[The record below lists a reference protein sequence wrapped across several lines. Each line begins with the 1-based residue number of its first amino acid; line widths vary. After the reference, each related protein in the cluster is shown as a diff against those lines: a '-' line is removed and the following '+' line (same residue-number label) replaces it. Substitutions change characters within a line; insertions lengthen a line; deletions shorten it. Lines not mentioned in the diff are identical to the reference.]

1 MLHHFTFDIFQG
13 PAYHFYAGS
22 FLYRDIGAGDGGGT
36 FGRDPDEGFHLGV
49 RDFQDGAC
57 LAVDQKAAL
66 DFPRIHQ
73 IQGPV
78 LVGVEKYE
86 RIVGWWNEAP
96 DTQRMQPLRDLLP
109 LPPPRDE
116 GEPSD
121 MRSLV
126 HNAVAKVVI
135 FSYLCFMSDVL
146 NEITPLSE
154 KDFFYIVERHKT
166 EFTYPVHQHREYEL
180 NFIEGGAGVRRIVG
194 DSVETIGDYDLVLV
208 GGDDLEHVWEQGE
221 CHSKDIREITIQFPR
236 DMFSPEQLEK
246 NQFAAIRRMLQQAEH
261 GLAFPV
267 SDIVRVYHIIDTL
280 PSQKDRFRQ
289 FLQFLLLL
297 NELASSEG
305 ARVLASTS
313 FAHAAKS
320 SESRRILKVKQYI
333 DEHYTETVHLA
344 DLADMVGMSPS
355 AFSRFFKL
363 RTGRTLSDY
372 LIDIKLGNAAR
383 MLVDTTRNISE
394 ICYDCGFNNLSNF
407 NRIFK
412 AKRGVTPREFRA
424 MYKKNKVIV

>member
-1 MLHHFTFDIFQG
+1 
-13 PAYHFYAGS
+13 
-22 FLYRDIGAGDGGGT
+22 
-36 FGRDPDEGFHLGV
+36 
-49 RDFQDGAC
+49 
-57 LAVDQKAAL
+57 
-66 DFPRIHQ
+66 
-73 IQGPV
+73 
-78 LVGVEKYE
+78 
-86 RIVGWWNEAP
+86 
-96 DTQRMQPLRDLLP
+96 
-109 LPPPRDE
+109 
-116 GEPSD
+116 
-121 MRSLV
+121 
-126 HNAVAKVVI
+126 
-135 FSYLCFMSDVL
+135 MSDVL

-166 EFTYPVHQHREYEL
+166 EFTYPVHQYREDEL
-180 NFIEGGAGVRRIVG
+180 TFIEGGAGARRIVG
-194 DSVETIGDYDLVLV
+194 DSVETTGDYDLVLV
-208 GGDDLEHVWEQGE
+208 GGDDLEHAWEQGD

-267 SDIVRVYHIIDTL
+267 STIVKVYHILDTL
-280 PSQKDRFRQ
+280 PSQKDRFKQ

-333 DEHYTETVHLA
+333 DEHAAETVHLA

>member
-1 MLHHFTFDIFQG
+1 MG
-13 PAYHFYAGS
+13 
-22 FLYRDIGAGDGGGT
+22 
-36 FGRDPDEGFHLGV
+36 
-49 RDFQDGAC
+49 
-57 LAVDQKAAL
+57 K
-66 DFPRIHQ
+66 
-73 IQGPV
+73 
-78 LVGVEKYE
+78 
-86 RIVGWWNEAP
+86 
-96 DTQRMQPLRDLLP
+96 
-109 LPPPRDE
+109 
-116 GEPSD
+116 
-121 MRSLV
+121 
-126 HNAVAKVVI
+126 
-135 FSYLCFMSDVL
+135 DVL
-146 NEITPLSE
+146 
-154 KDFFYIVERHKT
+154 YIADRRKK
-166 EFTYPVHQHREYEL
+166 EFTYPIHNHEVYEL
-180 NFIEGGAGVRRIVG
+180 NFVEHAAGVRRIVG
-194 DSVETIGDYDLVLV
+194 DSVEEIGDYELTLVA
-208 GGDDLEHVWEQGE
+208 GDQLEHAWEQGD

-246 NQFAAIRRMLQQAEH
+246 NQFAAIRRMLQEAEH

-267 SDIVRVYHIIDTL
+267 ATIVKVYHLIDTL

-297 NELASSEG
+297 NELASSED

-313 FAHAAKS
+313 FAHAARS

-333 DEHYTETVHLA
+333 DEHAAETVHLA